1 MISFFSMPTEYGLP
15 KVRFTNQECSD
26 GYFRCKGEGVCI
38 TVDFVCDGEVDCLDG
53 SDESKCPETT
63 IEDIF
68 DHMVDQFDVDDRSF
82 PDEENNEYNDFGLDA
97 IWDTLGPKESTV
109 ASTTVPTTKKPKHKM
124 TTTEGKNRVDSK
136 ITE

>member
-1 MISFFSMPTEYGLP
+1 MNSLKPHCISFLSMPTTAYGLP
-15 KVRFTNQECSD
+15 KVRFTNQECSN

-63 IEDIF
+63 IDDIF
-68 DHMVDQFDVDDRSF
+68 DQFDVDDRSF
-82 PDEENNEYNDFGLDA
+82 PDEEDNEYNDFGLDA

-109 ASTTVPTTKKPKHKM
+109 ASTVATTKKPKNKT
-124 TTTEGKNRVDSK
+124 TTTEGK
-136 ITE
+136 

>member
-1 MISFFSMPTEYGLP
+1 MPTEYGLP

-109 ASTTVPTTKKPKHKM
+109 ASTTVPTTKKPKNKM
-124 TTTEGKNRVDSK
+124 TTTEGK
-136 ITE
+136 